1 MLYLC
6 WVCLKLKL
14 INFHSKVQAE
24 ALKFFKSMQLGCSA
38 VVGLLACQFGC
49 GFVGSWMLL
58 YCLVYFSGKNR
69 NEVEERERVGEE
81 EREMINKLIEFEK

>member
-1 MLYLC
+1 
-6 WVCLKLKL
+6 
-14 INFHSKVQAE
+14 
-24 ALKFFKSMQLGCSA
+24 MQLGCSA

-58 YCLVYFSGKNR
+58 YCLVYFSGKNG